1 MQTTYRLVAMALLA
15 AIAAT
20 MIPPV
25 TADNADLNGELTVD
39 KQTCLQ
45 GQMACWC
52 VDNGCED
59 ELTGYDCYAHVG
71 IYYDHP
77 IGFLCTPSDL
87 DLDGLLA
94 ALLASSTST
103 ASASR
108 DVDLGLGST
117 ETCLQGALVC
127 WCIDNGCYD
136 YATGFDC
143 YASVG
148 LTAGLP
154 IGFICTPTLLG
165 LGTPVFLAT
174 ATGDL
179 AVDPNLAIGS
189 TETCLQG
196 ALVCWCINNHC
207 YDYVTGFPCVASVGV
222 TAGMP
227 IGFICTPTILL
238 GQLMAAQGVS
248 AVSLGGVADVVALSS
263 TETCLQGQLV
273 CWCIN
278 NHCYDYATGFDCY
291 ASVGVVANF
300 PIGFVCTPSLAI
312 LDLPADSQSSQSA
325 AEELPAAGEVEQ
337 VVELLPVDLP

>member
-1 MQTTYRLVAMALLA
+1 MNTTHRLVAMALLA
-15 AIAAT
+15 AIATT

-52 VDNGCED
+52 INNGCED

-87 DLDGLLA
+87 DVDRLLA

-127 WCIDNGCYD
+127 WCINNGCYD

-148 LTAGLP
+148 
-154 IGFICTPTLLG
+154 
-165 LGTPVFLAT
+165 
-174 ATGDL
+174 
-179 AVDPNLAIGS
+179 
-189 TETCLQG
+189 
-196 ALVCWCINNHC
+196 
-207 YDYVTGFPCVASVGV
+207 V

-227 IGFICTPTILL
+227 IGFVCTPSIIL
-238 GQLMAAQGVS
+238 GQLLAAQGVS

-291 ASVGVVANF
+291 ASVGVIANF

-312 LDLPADSQSSQSA
+312 LDLPADSQSSQGA
-325 AEELPAAGEVEQ
+325 AEELPAAGEVAQ